1 MVHLK
6 IKNKQ
11 IIIFYTIKGST
22 IKRVILFDI
31 ILGTAIYYV
40 VEMISSSTI
49 IATIGSLIGTEGVK
63 KLRRP
68 INGKIISVT

>member
-1 MVHLK
+1 MKVMVHLK
-6 IKNKQ
+6 INNKQ

-63 KLRRP
+63 KL
-68 INGKIISVT
+68 INGRIISVT